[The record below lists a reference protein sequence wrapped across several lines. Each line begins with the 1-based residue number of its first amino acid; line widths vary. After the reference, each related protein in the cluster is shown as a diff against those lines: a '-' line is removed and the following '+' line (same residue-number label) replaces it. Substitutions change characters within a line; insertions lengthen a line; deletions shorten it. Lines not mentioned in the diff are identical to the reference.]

1 MNWNPI
7 AALIKPLADGV
18 TNVMTT
24 RSETKVAMRKIKSG
38 EVLTA
43 LELQLVTK
51 KLEAGTWKDEYIT
64 LVVTAPMV
72 VMMIGAITAPDVTLF
87 EASQIMMKQFNLLDT
102 DAGYGEILL
111 LTIGAGLGLRLFKK

>member
-1 MNWNPI
+1 MDWNPI
-7 AALIKPLADGV
+7 KAIFAPIAEGV
-18 TNVMTT
+18 TKVMTT

-51 KLEAGTWKDEYIT
+51 KMEAGTWKDEYIT

-72 VMMIGAITAPDVTLF
+72 VMMVGAITAPDVTLF